1 LEKVLE
7 RYEER
12 QREWEEQEAR
22 NRRVEAQERDEAPV
36 WRPFDHAS
44 GVEPLGYL
52 VALAIS
58 NGEDGEL
65 SFATGALD
73 AFGDDVDVLRLAL
86 LADGASAIVDEL
98 PAILWRLSNRA
109 RCASELAWRK
119 RRVRMKYGA
128 AIEPSCTWRLFA
140 G

>member
-1 LEKVLE
+1 MSKILASKRTGTSTAPTSESDRE
-7 RYEER
+7 RSERR

-22 NRRVEAQERDEAPV
+22 NRRIEAQERDEAPV
-36 WRPFDHAS
+36 WRPYDHAS

-73 AFGDDVDVLRLAL
+73 VFGDDVDVLRLAL
-86 LADGASAIVDEL
+86 LADGDVRPNSRACTRTIP
-98 PAILWRLSNRA
+98 PAKL
-109 RCASELAWRK
+109 
-119 RRVRMKYGA
+119 
-128 AIEPSCTWRLFA
+128 
-140 G
+140 